1 VYFSNNA
8 WNVMISITGVMILPA
23 YIGATAFLWKLMAQG
38 KYPATARISKP
49 AALISSILGTVY
61 GVWLV
66 YAAGIEYMIAGAVFF
81 ALGNLV
87 FMWARREHAP
97 GEAMFTKIEM
107 AVALTLVVLGAV
119 AMWMLFSGHLT
130 KVYTP

>member
-1 VYFSNNA
+1 
-8 WNVMISITGVMILPA
+8 M
-23 YIGATAFLWKLMAQG
+23 
-38 KYPATARISKP
+38 
-49 AALISSILGTVY
+49 SSILGTVY

-66 YAAGIEYMIAGAVFF
+66 YAAGVEYMIAGAVFF

-119 AMWMLFSGHLT
+119 AMWMLFAGHLP

>member
-1 VYFSNNA
+1 MAPSRR
-8 WNVMISITGVMILPA
+8 PA
-23 YIGATAFLWKLMAQG
+23 GPLTAQG
-38 KYPATARISKP
+38 KYPATAGIGKP
-49 AALISSILGTVY
+49 AALVSSIFGTVY

-66 YAAGIEYMIAGAVFF
+66 WSAGLEYMIAGAVFF

-87 FMWARREHAP
+87 FMWARRGHAP
-97 GEAMFTKIEM
+97 DQAMFTKIEM